1 MRALTIACHV
11 FACLVFT
18 VVNTASLTEAAEGK
32 MSVNKSAFGKTRE
45 GQQVDQY
52 TLTNGRG
59 LTVKIITYGA
69 IIRSIEMPDRDGKPG
84 EITLG
89 FDSLEPYL
97 DRHPYF
103 GAICGRVANRIAK
116 GRFTIDG
123 TEYKLATNNGPN
135 HLHGGE
141 KGFDMAVWKA
151 APLDKGTGIKLTH
164 VSPDGDQ
171 GYPGTLT
178 VTVVYTLTDKDELSI
193 DYTATT
199 DMSTPLNLT
208 NHTYWNLADGG
219 KSDVLKHVLMLN
231 ADRYLPVDA
240 QLIPTGELKSV
251 RGTPMDF
258 TKPVEI
264 GSRMDQVP
272 GEPNGYDHCFVIN
285 QESPGKLTLAA
296 RVKEPTSGR
305 VMEIHTTEPAI
316 QLYTGNFLDGSI
328 RSRGAQYEQHHA
340 FCLETE
346 HYPDSIN
353 QRKFPSTLLEPGQTY
368 RQTTVHKFSVD

>member
-1 MRALTIACHV
+1 MRALTFVLI
-11 FACLVFT
+11 LS
-18 VVNTASLTEAAEGK
+18 TAASTTTSTQAAEGK
-32 MSVNKSAFGKTRE
+32 MAVTKAAYGKTSD
-45 GQQVDQY
+45 GQQIDQY
-52 TLTNGRG
+52 TLSNGHG

-69 IIRSIEMPDRDGKPG
+69 IITSVVTPDRKGKSG
-84 EITLG
+84 EVTLG

-97 DRHPYF
+97 SRHPYF

-123 TEYKLATNNGPN
+123 VEYELATNNGPN
-135 HLHGGE
+135 HLHGGV

-151 APLDKGTGIKLTH
+151 EPVESATGLKLSH
-164 VSPDGDQ
+164 VSPDGDE
-171 GYPGTLT
+171 GYPGKLT
-178 VTVVYTLTDKDELSI
+178 VTVVYSLSDKNELEI

-199 DMSTPLNLT
+199 DKPTPINLT

-219 KSDVLKHVLMLN
+219 KSDVLKHVLTLN
-231 ADRYLPVDA
+231 ADRYLPVDDN
-240 QLIPTGELKSV
+240 LIPTGELKNV

-258 TKPVEI
+258 VRPMEI

-272 GEPNGYDHCFVIN
+272 GEPNGYDHCYVIN

-296 RVKEPTSGR
+296 RVKDPNSGR
-305 VMEIHTTEPAI
+305 VMEIRTTEPAI

-328 RSRGAQYEQHHA
+328 KSRGAQYKQHHA
-340 FCLETE
+340 FCLEAE

-353 QRKFPSTLLEPGQTY
+353 QPKFPSTLLKPGQTY
-368 RQTTVHKFSVD
+368 RQTTLHTFSVE